1 MLRYLSKTRLYR
13 IIYSNV
19 LGHPNPF
26 FGYANIAFTNSDE
39 QKLTIRYVFIMASS
53 VITWHSKKQLITAL
67 SFIEAEY
74 IALSK
79 VAHKA
84 WWLRSL
90 FKELKFGQ
98 TLLTMILG
106 DNEGLITITKNP
118 QFYKQVKHTNLQYH
132 SIREQVREGEIIV
145 ESCRSHSQTTDM
157 LTKPLLWIKYK

>member
-1 MLRYLSKTRLYR
+1 MLRYLSKTRLYG

-26 FGYANIAFTNSDE
+26 LGYANIAFTNSDE

-84 WWLRSL
+84 
-90 FKELKFGQ
+90 
-98 TLLTMILG
+98 
-106 DNEGLITITKNP
+106 
-118 QFYKQVKHTNLQYH
+118 
-132 SIREQVREGEIIV
+132 
-145 ESCRSHSQTTDM
+145 
-157 LTKPLLWIKYK
+157 